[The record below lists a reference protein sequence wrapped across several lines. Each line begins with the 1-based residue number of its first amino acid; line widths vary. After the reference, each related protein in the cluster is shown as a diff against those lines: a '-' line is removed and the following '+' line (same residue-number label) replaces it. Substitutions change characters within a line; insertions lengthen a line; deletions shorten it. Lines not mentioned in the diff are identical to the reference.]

1 MIAIPDGAHI
11 HLIAICGTAMGSLA
25 GMLRESG
32 YRVTGSDARVYPPM
46 SDFLRTAGIEVLEG
60 FDAARLDPG
69 PDLVVIG
76 NAVSRG
82 NPEVEATLDNR
93 IPYASLP
100 EVLRDVYLRAVD
112 PVVVT
117 GTHGKTTTTALVA
130 HLFRL
135 GGLDPSFL
143 IAGITL
149 DFPRPFHLGRGSHFV
164 IEGDEYDTA
173 FFAKHAKYLYY
184 MPRVLLINNIEFDH
198 ADIYAD
204 LEHIKASFR
213 QLINT
218 VPGAGVIIANDED
231 PVVGELLAHSLAPVQ
246 TFGLSASA
254 DWRAVEV
261 EAHGR
266 RQRFTVRR
274 KDGKAVGPFELPLS
288 GIHNV
293 RNALGAIAV
302 ASHAGVE
309 PAAALAA
316 VSGFRGVQ
324 RRQQLIA
331 ETAGITLIDDFAH
344 HPTAV
349 DQTLAGLRLAYPEA
363 RMWAVFEPASA
374 SNARRVFEQRYVS
387 ALARADRVI
396 LAPVPRPERSGDD
409 EPFSPERLA
418 TQLRA
423 GGVEACAVPST
434 DTIVDHLGDDLRPG
448 DVVVFMSNGG
458 FGGIQLA
465 VRDLL
470 FGRTA
475 AADAEP

>member
-1 MIAIPDGAHI
+1 M
-11 HLIAICGTAMGSLA
+11 
-25 GMLRESG
+25 
-32 YRVTGSDARVYPPM
+32 
-46 SDFLRTAGIEVLEG
+46 
-60 FDAARLDPG
+60 
-69 PDLVVIG
+69 
-76 NAVSRG
+76 
-82 NPEVEATLDNR
+82 
-93 IPYASLP
+93 
-100 EVLRDVYLRAVD
+100 
-112 PVVVT
+112 
-117 GTHGKTTTTALVA
+117 
-130 HLFRL
+130 
-135 GGLDPSFL
+135 
-143 IAGITL
+143 
-149 DFPRPFHLGRGSHFV
+149 
-164 IEGDEYDTA
+164 
-173 FFAKHAKYLYY
+173 
-184 MPRVLLINNIEFDH
+184 
-198 ADIYAD
+198 
-204 LEHIKASFR
+204 
-213 QLINT
+213 
-218 VPGAGVIIANDED
+218 
-231 PVVGELLAHSLAPVQ
+231 
-246 TFGLSASA
+246 
-254 DWRAVEV
+254 
-261 EAHGR
+261 
-266 RQRFTVRR
+266 
-274 KDGKAVGPFELPLS
+274 
-288 GIHNV
+288 
-293 RNALGAIAV
+293 
-302 ASHAGVE
+302 
-309 PAAALAA
+309 
-316 VSGFRGVQ
+316 Q

-349 DQTLAGLRLAYPEA
+349 DETLAGLRLAYPEA